1 MCVMGHAE
9 GPEETRVGV
18 RELRQNLS
26 VYLARVKEGQSL
38 DVTEHGRRVAR
49 LVPASDEDHRLDRLI
64 AEHRATPG
72 KGSLADLGEPSPVPG
87 KSASEA
93 LREMREEERW

>member
-1 MCVMGHAE
+1 MEHEE
-9 GPEETRVGV
+9 GPQAKRVGV

-49 LVPASDEDHRLDRLI
+49 LVPASAEDSRLERLI
-64 AEHRATPG
+64 AEGRLTPG
-72 KGSLADLGEPSPVPG
+72 KGSLAELGEPPTASG
-87 KSASEA
+87 KSASES